1 MNKLIIIL
9 FIIIILIFEFFIFQF
24 SPEIGAVSL
33 ILIITTFCIGFVINK
48 ITTVVEQSSLVFSS
62 EPFSDTT
69 KNEKNKTKSD
79 TEKISVSENLIP
91 GVDSSIF
98 EQFREKFNLNK
109 TESADEDKN
118 TDTLKSANSTSVAKA
133 YEQVVSSEE
142 PENFDEELEDAD
154 QVKVTLSENV
164 KILKELQGGVI
175 DEASN
180 ENFTA
185 EQESSM
191 GDEVGKKK
199 KLGTGEEALELLTK
213 KHQALKKQNEGELLE
228 TAVDDEDYLFAD
240 ELVPLPGGETLI
252 EEEKEEIIEEDIF
265 TPPIDNESY
274 EDEEG
279 LELSL
284 RQSTHPSEK
293 YDAAEGLLKLATKA
307 CEAGRMEEAKAG
319 LKSYFKLFH
328 ELGESPSKNVL
339 NLAEKL
345 EITPEFT
352 SHEVSSTI
360 KDQLSDDKDMTAEKG
375 IKKEP
380 EETDYSAVMD
390 SIVKTLEKKE
400 AYDEA
405 LPLLKDLLKFNR
417 ERVNISAMDPLFER
431 IEEAHVSMNNSKELV
446 ETYKE
451 HLAIKQQLDDIEG
464 EVRLLD
470 MISKH
475 YVDSGDRKAAERY
488 RAESQRVRSELNKK

>member
-1 MNKLIIIL
+1 MRKLIIIL

-24 SPEIGAVSL
+24 SLEIGAVSL
-33 ILIITTFCIGFVINK
+33 FLFMTTFCIGFVIKK
-48 ITTVVEQSSLVFSS
+48 ITTVVEQTSLVFSS
-62 EPFSDTT
+62 EPFRDTT
-69 KNEKNKTKSD
+69 KHKKNKTKSD
-79 TEKISVSENLIP
+79 TEKISVADNLIP

-98 EQFREKFNLNK
+98 EQFREKFNLK
-109 TESADEDKN
+109 QTESADEDKKV
-118 TDTLKSANSTSVAKA
+118 DTVNSANSTSVAKA
-133 YEQVVSSEE
+133 YEQVLSSDE

-164 KILKELQGGVI
+164 KILKELQGGMV

-180 ENFTA
+180 ENFKE
-185 EQESSM
+185 EQELSLS
-191 GDEVGKKK
+191 DEVDNIK

-228 TAVDDEDYLFAD
+228 TEVDDKNDLFAD
-240 ELVPLPGGETLI
+240 ELVPLAGGETLV
-252 EEEKEEIIEEDIF
+252 EEEKEGIIEEDIF
-265 TPPIDNESY
+265 PPTIDNESY

-284 RQSTHPSEK
+284 RQSTRPGEK
-293 YDAAEGLLKLATKA
+293 YDEAEGLLKLATKA

-319 LKSYFKLFH
+319 LKSYFKLLH
-328 ELGESPSKNVL
+328 ELRKSPSKNVL

-345 EITPEFT
+345 EINIEFT
-352 SHEVSSTI
+352 SNEVSGTATE
-360 KDQLSDDKDMTAEKG
+360 QLSDDTDMKSEKD
-375 IKKEP
+375 IKKEA
-380 EETDYSAVMD
+380 EKTDYSAVMD
-390 SIVKTLEKKE
+390 GIVKTLEKKE

-431 IEEAHVSMNNSKELV
+431 IEQAHVSMNNSKELV

-451 HLAIKQQLDDIEG
+451 HLSIKQQLDDIQG
-464 EVRLLD
+464 ELRLLD

-475 YVDSGDRKAAERY
+475 YVDSGDQKAAERY
-488 RAESQRVRSELNKK
+488 RAESQRVRAELNKN

>member
-1 MNKLIIIL
+1 MSKLIIIL
-9 FIIIILIFEFFIFQF
+9 FIIIILISEFFIFQF
-24 SPEIGAVSL
+24 SFEIGVVSL

-48 ITTVVEQSSLVFSS
+48 ITTVVEQTSLVFSS
-62 EPFSDTT
+62 EPFIDKT
-69 KNEKNKTKSD
+69 KQKKNKTKSD
-79 TEKISVSENLIP
+79 TEKISVSDNLIP

-98 EQFREKFNLNK
+98 EQFREKFNLK
-109 TESADEDKN
+109 QTESAYEDKKV
-118 TDTLKSANSTSVAKA
+118 DTENSTNSTSIAKA
-133 YEQVVSSEE
+133 YKQVESSDE

-164 KILKELQGGVI
+164 KILKELQGGMV

-180 ENFTA
+180 ENFTE
-185 EQESSM
+185 EQESSLS
-191 GDEVGKKK
+191 DEVGNIK

-228 TAVDDEDYLFAD
+228 TEINDEDDLFAD
-240 ELVPLPGGETLI
+240 EFVQLPGGENLI

-265 TPPIDNESY
+265 PPSIDNESY

-284 RQSTHPSEK
+284 RQSSHPREK
-293 YDAAEGLLKLATKA
+293 SDVAEGLLKLAIKA

-319 LKSYFKLFH
+319 LKSYFKLLH
-328 ELGESPSKNVL
+328 ELGKSPSKNVL

-345 EITPEFT
+345 EITPEY
-352 SHEVSSTI
+352 SSNEVSSNLTE
-360 KDQLSDDKDMTAEKG
+360 QLRDDTDMTSEKD

-380 EETDYSAVMD
+380 EKTDYSAVMD
-390 SIVKTLEKKE
+390 GIVKTLEKKE
-400 AYDEA
+400 EYDEA

-417 ERVNISAMDPLFER
+417 DRVNIKAMDPLFER
-431 IEEAHVSMNNSKELV
+431 IEQAHVSMNNSKELV

-451 HLAIKQQLDDIEG
+451 HLAIKQQLYDIEG
-464 EVRLLD
+464 ELRLLD

-475 YVDSGDRKAAERY
+475 YVDSGDHKAAERY
-488 RAESQRVRSELNKK
+488 QAESQRVRAELKKN

>member
-1 MNKLIIIL
+1 M
-9 FIIIILIFEFFIFQF
+9 IIIILIFEFFIFQF
-24 SPEIGAVSL
+24 SLEIGAVSL

-48 ITTVVEQSSLVFSS
+48 ITTVVEQTSLVLSS
-62 EPFSDTT
+62 KPFRETT
-69 KNEKNKTKSD
+69 KHKKNKTKFD
-79 TEKISVSENLIP
+79 TEKISVSDNLIP
-91 GVDSSIF
+91 GLDSSIF
-98 EQFREKFNLNK
+98 EQFREKFNLK
-109 TESADEDKN
+109 QTESADENKKA
-118 TDTLKSANSTSVAKA
+118 DTVNSADSTSVAKA
-133 YEQVVSSEE
+133 YEQVLSSDE

-164 KILKELQGGVI
+164 KILKELQGGMV

-180 ENFTA
+180 ENFTE
-185 EQESSM
+185 EQESSLS
-191 GDEVGKKK
+191 DEVGSLK

-228 TAVDDEDYLFAD
+228 TEVDDEDDLFAD

-252 EEEKEEIIEEDIF
+252 KEEKEEIIEEDIF
-265 TPPIDNESY
+265 PPKIHNESY

-284 RQSTHPSEK
+284 RQSTHLGEK
-293 YDAAEGLLKLATKA
+293 SDEAEGLLKLATMA

-319 LKSYFKLFH
+319 LKSYFKLLH
-328 ELGESPSKNVL
+328 ELGKSPSKNVL

-345 EITPEFT
+345 EITIEFL
-352 SHEVSSTI
+352 SNEVSSTVKEQL
-360 KDQLSDDKDMTAEKG
+360 KDDTDMKSEKDN
-375 IKKEP
+375 KKEP
-380 EETDYSAVMD
+380 EKTDYSAVMD

-400 AYDEA
+400 DYDEA

-431 IEEAHVSMNNSKELV
+431 IEQAHVSMNNSKELV

-451 HLAIKQQLDDIEG
+451 HLAIKQQLFDIEG
-464 EVRLLD
+464 ELRLLD
-470 MISKH
+470 LISKH
-475 YVDSGDRKAAERY
+475 YVDSGDQKAAERY
-488 RAESQRVRSELNKK
+488 RAESQRVRAELNKK

>member
-1 MNKLIIIL
+1 MRKLIIIL

-24 SPEIGAVSL
+24 SLEIGVVSL
-33 ILIITTFCIGFVINK
+33 ILTITTFCICFVINK
-48 ITTVVEQSSLVFSS
+48 ITTVVEQTSLVFPS
-62 EPFSDTT
+62 EPFSDIT
-69 KNEKNKTKSD
+69 KHKKNKTKSD

-98 EQFREKFNLNK
+98 EQFREKFNLK
-109 TESADEDKN
+109 QTESTNEDK
-118 TDTLKSANSTSVAKA
+118 TVDTVNSANSTSVAKA
-133 YEQVVSSEE
+133 YEQVVGSDE

-164 KILKELQGGVI
+164 KILKELQGGKV
-175 DEASN
+175 DEDSN
-180 ENFTA
+180 ENFT
-185 EQESSM
+185 EERESSLS
-191 GDEVGKKK
+191 DEVVNIK

-213 KHQALKKQNEGELLE
+213 KHHALKKQNEAELLE
-228 TAVDDEDYLFAD
+228 TEVDDEDDLFAD

-252 EEEKEEIIEEDIF
+252 EEEKEEIIEEDF
-265 TPPIDNESY
+265 FLPPIENESY

-279 LELSL
+279 LESSL
-284 RQSTHPSEK
+284 RQSSHSGEK
-293 YDAAEGLLKLATKA
+293 SDAAEGLLKLAIKA

-319 LKSYFKLFH
+319 LKSYIKLLD
-328 ELGESPSKNVL
+328 ELGKSPSKNVL
-339 NLAEKL
+339 DLAEKL
-345 EITPEFT
+345 KITPEFT
-352 SHEVSSTI
+352 SNEVSNTVTE
-360 KDQLSDDKDMTAEKG
+360 QLSHDTDMTSEKD
-375 IKKEP
+375 IKKKP
-380 EETDYSAVMD
+380 EKTDYSAVMD
-390 SIVKTLEKKE
+390 GIVKTLEKKE

-431 IEEAHVSMNNSKELV
+431 IEQAHVSMNNSKELV

-464 EVRLLD
+464 ELRLLD

-475 YVDSGDRKAAERY
+475 YVDSGDQKAAERY
-488 RAESQRVRSELNKK
+488 RAESQRVRIELNKK

>member
-1 MNKLIIIL
+1 MSKLIIIL
-9 FIIIILIFEFFIFQF
+9 FIIIFLIFEFFIFQF
-24 SPEIGAVSL
+24 SLEIGAVSL

-48 ITTVVEQSSLVFSS
+48 ITTVVEQTSLVFPS
-62 EPFSDTT
+62 EPFRDTT
-69 KNEKNKTKSD
+69 KHKKNKIKSD

-98 EQFREKFNLNK
+98 EQFREKFNLK
-109 TESADEDKN
+109 QTESADEDKKV
-118 TDTLKSANSTSVAKA
+118 DTLNSANSTSVAKA
-133 YEQVVSSEE
+133 YEQVVSSDE

-164 KILKELQGGVI
+164 KILKELQGGMV

-180 ENFTA
+180 ENFTE
-185 EQESSM
+185 EQESSLS
-191 GDEVGKKK
+191 DEVGNIK

-213 KHQALKKQNEGELLE
+213 KHQALKKQNEGELLGTE
-228 TAVDDEDYLFAD
+228 VDDEDDLFAD
-240 ELVPLPGGETLI
+240 ELVTLSGGGTLI

-265 TPPIDNESY
+265 PPTIDNESF

-284 RQSTHPSEK
+284 RQSTHPREK
-293 YDAAEGLLKLATKA
+293 SDEAEGLLKLAIKA

-319 LKSYFKLFH
+319 LKSYFKLLN
-328 ELGESPSKNVL
+328 ELGKSPSKNVL

-345 EITPEFT
+345 EITIEFA
-352 SHEVSSTI
+352 SNEVSSTVT
-360 KDQLSDDKDMTAEKG
+360 KQLSDDTDMKSEKN

-380 EETDYSAVMD
+380 EKTDYSAVMD
-390 SIVKTLEKKE
+390 GIVKTLEKKE

-431 IEEAHVSMNNSKELV
+431 IEQAHVSMNNSKELV

-464 EVRLLD
+464 ELRLLD

-475 YVDSGDRKAAERY
+475 YVDSGDQNAAERY
-488 RAESQRVRSELNKK
+488 RAESQRVRAELNKK